1 MDSDMIWFCHQV
13 LNRPFVKSDLD
24 YMSSSKLNI
33 WVIPTAPLWPGEA
46 SRNLLLLR
54 SNYHEQDSGESSF
67 TLREA
72 LIIDDR
78 LTERFGLGLIT
89 KKQWASIYSYATKL
103 IGFDTQTIAKNL
115 NMLFS
120 NEVAYW
126 TSDYRVR
133 IRDKIGFGDTFVL
146 TKAIQGFKFVER
158 HGSSK
163 LPVRLCVTD
172 KERFYTVVSQEGIP
186 ILQENGEISDDAF
199 ILPF

>member
-1 MDSDMIWFCHQV
+1 M
-13 LNRPFVKSDLD
+13 
-24 YMSSSKLNI
+24 
-33 WVIPTAPLWPGEA
+33 
-46 SRNLLLLR
+46 
-54 SNYHEQDSGESSF
+54 
-67 TLREA
+67 
-72 LIIDDR
+72 
-78 LTERFGLGLIT
+78 TERFGLGLIT

-103 IGFDTQTIAKNL
+103 IGFDSQTIAKNL

-133 IRDKIGFGDTFVL
+133 ILDKTGFGDAFVL
-146 TKAIQGFKFVER
+146 TKAIQGFRFVER

-172 KERFYTVVSQEGIP
+172 KERFYMVVSQEGIP
-186 ILQENGEISDDAF
+186 ILQENGEISDDSF